1 MAYNDPLVTPTGQQ
15 LPPMTTVFP
24 ETTVMRPQP
33 KEPNKFLKVL
43 GGVASGADPYAKVR
57 AGASLVQ
64 FYSALV
70 FQGPEMVERL
80 KRELT
85 ACLRS
90 DGGALN
96 LVAPGVG
103 SLLGNVSGGGGSSFS
118 SYGALMEQQR
128 QFEEMQRYNQIS
140 TALQQKQQNSMMNQQ
155 QQQSMQLLGVQHRVS
170 MQSQEFTTVSNLM
183 KTRHDSEMSA
193 VNNIKS

>member
-15 LPPMTTVFP
+15 LPPMTTVSP
-24 ETTVMRPQP
+24 ETGIFRPQQP

-43 GGVASGADPYAKVR
+43 GGIA
-57 AGASLVQ
+57 
-64 FYSALV
+64 
-70 FQGPEMVERL
+70 
-80 KRELT
+80 
-85 ACLRS
+85 
-90 DGGALN
+90 GGALN
-96 LVAPGVG
+96 LVAPGLG
-103 SLLGNVSGGGGSSFS
+103 SVLGNVIGGGGGSSFS

-128 QFEEMQRYNQIS
+128 QFEEMQRYNQMS
-140 TALQQKQQNSMMNQQ
+140 TAMQQKQQNTMMNQQ
-155 QQQSMQLLGVQHRVS
+155 QQQSMQLLAVQHRVG

>member
-15 LPPMTTVFP
+15 LPPMTTVYP

-33 KEPNKFLKVL
+33 SKEPNKFMKVL
-43 GGVASGADPYAKVR
+43 GGIA
-57 AGASLVQ
+57 
-64 FYSALV
+64 
-70 FQGPEMVERL
+70 
-80 KRELT
+80 
-85 ACLRS
+85 
-90 DGGALN
+90 GGALN
-96 LVAPGVG
+96 LVAPGLGGV
-103 SLLGNVSGGGGSSFS
+103 LGNVIGGGGSAHG

-128 QFEEMQRYNQIS
+128 QFEEMQRYNQLS
-140 TALQQKQQNSMMNQQ
+140 TALQQRQQNSMMNQQ